1 MRKRA
6 QGLTLI
12 ELMVVVA
19 VIAIL
24 ATVAVIT
31 WGNFVRRSA
40 RSDAMAALLDVRVKQ
55 ERYRFNNPSY
65 ADSVQYSSTFLSGGD
80 ALPALSPNRKY
91 LIAVAS
97 SSVTGFTAT
106 AAPQGSQNSQAER
119 DECGGSATF
128 AINQDGPLTG
138 GAYANDACWKR

>member
-24 ATVAVIT
+24 ATVAVIS

-40 RSDAMAALLDVRVKQ
+40 RSDAMAALMDVRVKQ
-55 ERYRFNNPSY
+55 ERYRFTNPEY

-91 LIAVAS
+91 LIDVAS

-106 AAPQGSQNSQAER
+106 ATPQGSQNSDTER
-119 DECGGSATF
+119 TECGGSAVF
-128 AINQDGPLTG
+128 AVNQDGPVMG
-138 GAYANDACWKR
+138 GAYANAGCWKR